1 MKYHFFLRLFKNVK
15 TILKSWAIQAEVWI
29 WPMGYS
35 LPNTDLQDKMI
46 ALLLMA
52 VDFLDFMGAPGTLG
66 CLSLSQG
73 WVMW

>member
-1 MKYHFFLRLFKNVK
+1 
-15 TILKSWAIQAEVWI
+15 
-29 WPMGYS
+29 MGYS

-73 WVMW
+73 